1 MREQKTIVGISVGDI
16 HGIGIEIIIDAFT
29 QSNLLEKCIPI
40 VFCPHQ
46 IFIDYLKLINS
57 VNSVISFIKSF
68 DDVKEHKI
76 NVFQTEEFQH
86 KVELGKPSKDS
97 ALIAYKSLE
106 ISSAYLKNQMI
117 DSLVTAPIDKYQIR
131 NSISDFIGHTEFL
144 ERNFE
149 GESLMIM
156 TSDVMKIAF
165 VTGHIPLNKVSKEI
179 STEKIIKKT
188 KQLNH
193 SLKQDFNI
201 QKPKI
206 AVLGLNPHAG
216 ENGILG
222 IEDSTLIEPAIKK
235 LNKEFLLDILG
246 PFPADSFFTKDNL
259 DKYDG
264 ILAMYHDQGLIPFK
278 TLSFSKGVNFTGG
291 LNIIRTSPVHGVAYD
306 IVKENTANEESF
318 KQAVITSYKI
328 MQSRLGIKKLS
339 SKEN

>member
-1 MREQKTIVGISVGDI
+1 MPSNIRIGISIGDI
-16 HGIGIEIIIDAFT
+16 HGIGLEIILKTFNKNDLLKNFSTIIFGPHQQCFEYLSKKKIDTSLLNKIF
-29 QSNLLEKCIPI
+29 SLDDIEENKLNLLEDKN
-40 VFCPHQ
+40 F
-46 IFIDYLKLINS
+46 K
-57 VNSVISFIKSF
+57 
-68 DDVKEHKI
+68 
-76 NVFQTEEFQH
+76 H
-86 KVELGKPSKDS
+86 KVSLGVPSKES
-97 ALIAYKSLE
+97 AFISYESLLHAASE
-106 ISSAYLKNQMI
+106 LKAKNI
-117 DSLVTAPIDKYQIR
+117 DALVTAPIDKYQIR

-193 SLKQDFNI
+193 SLKQDFSI

-216 ENGILG
+216 ENGMLG